1 MSKMFLM
8 STTQSKDRDTAF
20 ELYRGEIYTWAY
32 RLVGRHHDALDVV
45 QDVFLRWIQN
55 DDRST
60 LRNPRAW
67 LRRVTIHRA
76 IDFARSRSADRK
88 RERKSAKSEVGSF
101 TDQTQQDELRA
112 DLVAALDKLSDM
124 QRSVLIAKVFDG
136 LTFARIAAEMEIAVS
151 TAKTH
156 YLRALTTMR
165 HRLGNRWEN

>member
-1 MSKMFLM
+1 M

-20 ELYRGEIYTWAY
+20 ELYRGEVYTWAY

-45 QDVFLRWIQN
+45 QDVFLRWIQY
-55 DDRST
+55 DDRSS

-67 LRRVTIHRA
+67 LRRVTTNRA
-76 IDFARSRSADRK
+76 IDFARSLNAISK
-88 RERKSAKSEVGSF
+88 RERDSAHAEVS
-101 TDQTQQDELRA
+101 DAELPLQDELRA
-112 DLVAALDKLSDM
+112 DLVAALDKLSEM

-136 LTFARIAAEMEIAVS
+136 LTFARIAAELEIAVP

-165 HRLGNRWEN
+165 NRLGDRWEN

>member
-1 MSKMFLM
+1 MSKTFLM

-55 DDRST
+55 DVRST

-76 IDFARSRSADRK
+76 IDFARSRSSDRK
-88 RERKSAKSEVGSF
+88 RERKTARTEAGSLS
-101 TDQTQQDELRA
+101 DLTQQDELRA

-136 LTFARIAAEMEIAVS
+136 LTFARIAAEMEIAVP

-165 HRLGNRWEN
+165 DQLGSRWDN